1 MIMFAIIGVIIV
13 AIPISFYEL
22 SDQQNPT
29 ITSVHNQILNDF
41 FYINITS
48 DSSHGTFY
56 PGISSTSTF
65 TSSESLNSSLSMN
78 IGNSSVF
85 YNTCEGFYQ
94 LCINNFTISG
104 NIKGNIRPT
113 SITVM
118 QTEETQYPYA
128 MKFMLVPGYEQAIN
142 TSKISYWYYTD
153 WNSNFENST
162 NMYVGEASCNISLLN
177 DSAIQHTSFAS
188 QASQK
193 YLNYKFELSN
203 MINMWLHPQY
213 YGHNV
218 TRYFLSFIVSL
229 NGFGKTIQTQ
239 INIEII
245 RGSGT

>member
-65 TSSESLNSSLSMN
+65 TSSESLNSSLSMY
-78 IGNSSVF
+78 IGNSSVI

-94 LCINNFTISG
+94 LCVNNFTISG
-104 NIKGNIRPT
+104 NINGNIRPA

-118 QTEETQYPYA
+118 QAEGAQYPYA

-177 DSAIQHTSFAS
+177 DSAIQHTLFVS
-188 QASQK
+188 QAPQK

-203 MINMWLHPQY
+203 MISIWLHPQY
-213 YGHNV
+213 YGHNL

-229 NGFGKTIQTQ
+229 NGLGKTIQAQ
-239 INIEII
+239 INLEII